1 MVPLVFYIY
10 LESLLL
16 WYVKHKSIYL
26 KFNWCILQTPSRD
39 VMLNEFIQKKNQM
52 GTVLRNVE
60 EMTKLK
66 RYVNYSGGIK

>member
-1 MVPLVFYIY
+1 M
-10 LESLLL
+10 
-16 WYVKHKSIYL
+16 KHKSVDL

-66 RYVNYSGGIK
+66 RYVKYSEDLQ